1 MVYCEA
7 RVKKVFEELEQV
19 AEAEVS
25 HGSGTCSFLFYVLRV
40 SFVFFWTFKKVSYKT
55 YGRSKQK
62 IHKDRHQS
70 IFAT

>member
-1 MVYCEA
+1 M
-7 RVKKVFEELEQV
+7 KKVLEELEQV

-25 HGSGTCSFLFYVLRV
+25 HESGTCSFMISELRV

-55 YGRSKQK
+55 DGRSKQK